1 MTDAGTHALLK
12 KWADAVAL
20 RTVHRGV
27 YSPDST
33 RTVSW
38 PSLEDCAWSTLDTPV
53 ALVKLTHPGVA
64 QPHSLNDPLL
74 SLFDNNP
81 NLQAIVLQLHDSDAR
96 AVVEHVKKSCGG
108 ANRGMSLYLRE
119 WEMQDGSPGIH
130 VSGDVAA
137 GWRKWEC
144 KAQQVQRGHWED
156 TAPFYSLHS
165 QSPWS
170 WHADLEGHT
179 LPTWYKGTGMHPSLF
194 FPLTTTP
201 LFGVEHHRV
210 SIPVD
215 VVDHRH
221 VDDLKELPQWGHAFQ
236 SGFISVNWMDKLQDE
251 YGELRADAGLNIF
264 NEDWPAETRAGDS
277 DTRRTMTPPEGG
289 AMYSFAREVL
299 IPHLETHLGWKCLV
313 VNVTT
318 FIVVKAGTVDVEK
331 KQCWHRDI
339 NLSYVAGPDQHH
351 VICLFPMFSP
361 TPNDGCARDFV
372 VASHTGLPDP
382 WVVAPMAPL
391 DIGDVWL
398 GNALTVHRGGI
409 CPTTN
414 PHRPRVFGFI
424 LVGTS
429 RFDYNNTCPVVVP
442 PWAGKAAAS
451 PEGSQGPHATCGA
464 VGCEV
469 LLDVS
474 DATTVFCVTCGNV
487 PLCATHAVEGQ
498 CGACPEGAWNQGETM
513 TQHSGVAWGRCPAPL
528 QFHMPVDGATFF
540 AVHEHLSPSPLR
552 VGVEGH
558 PSYEECPLRQMHCL
572 LSARMALSLLV
583 PPVHWWF
590 RGV

>member
-12 KWADAVAL
+12 KWADDVAL

-38 PSLEDCAWSTLDTPV
+38 SSLENCAWSTLDTPV

-64 QPHSLNDPLL
+64 QPHSLTDPLL
-74 SLFDNNP
+74 SLFDNNA
-81 NLQAIVLQLHDSDAR
+81 NLQAIVLQLHDLDAR

-108 ANRGMSLYLRE
+108 PNRGMSLYLRE

-156 TAPFYSLHS
+156 TAPLYSLHS

-179 LPTWYKGTGMHPSLF
+179 LPTWYKGTRMHPSPFL
-194 FPLTTTP
+194 PLTTTP

-210 SIPVD
+210 SIPLD

-221 VDDLKELPQWGHAFQ
+221 VDDLKDFKQWGHAFQ

-299 IPHLETHLGWKCLV
+299 IPHLETHLGWKCPV

-331 KQCWHRDI
+331 KQCWHCDI

-361 TPNDGCARDFV
+361 TPDDGCVGILWLHPTR
-372 VASHTGLPDP
+372 ASRTLGWWPQWPHWTSGLC
-382 WVVAPMAPL
+382 
-391 DIGDVWL
+391 G
-398 GNALTVHRGGI
+398 
-409 CPTTN
+409 
-414 PHRPRVFGFI
+414 
-424 LVGTS
+424 
-429 RFDYNNTCPVVVP
+429 
-442 PWAGKAAAS
+442 WA
-451 PEGSQGPHATCGA
+451 
-464 VGCEV
+464 
-469 LLDVS
+469 
-474 DATTVFCVTCGNV
+474 
-487 PLCATHAVEGQ
+487 
-498 CGACPEGAWNQGETM
+498 
-513 TQHSGVAWGRCPAPL
+513 
-528 QFHMPVDGATFF
+528 
-540 AVHEHLSPSPLR
+540 
-552 VGVEGH
+552 
-558 PSYEECPLRQMHCL
+558 MH
-572 LSARMALSLLV
+572 
-583 PPVHWWF
+583 
-590 RGV
+590 

>member
-1 MTDAGTHALLK
+1 MYVSICVHSNPYYVASCSPRPSFSATMTDAGTHALLK

-38 PSLEDCAWSTLDTPV
+38 PSLENCAWSTLDTPV

-64 QPHSLNDPLL
+64 QPHSLTDPLL
-74 SLFDNNP
+74 LLFDNNP
-81 NLQAIVLQLHDSDAR
+81 NLQAIVLQLHDSNAR
-96 AVVEHVKKSCGG
+96 AVVEHVKK
-108 ANRGMSLYLRE
+108 
-119 WEMQDGSPGIH
+119 I
-130 VSGDVAA
+130 
-137 GWRKWEC
+137 
-144 KAQQVQRGHWED
+144 
-156 TAPFYSLHS
+156 
-165 QSPWS
+165 
-170 WHADLEGHT
+170 
-179 LPTWYKGTGMHPSLF
+179 F

-299 IPHLETHLGWKCLV
+299 IPHLETHLGWKCPV

-351 VICLFPMFSP
+351 VFCLFPMFSP
-361 TPNDGCARDFV
+361 TPDDGCAGDFV

-424 LVGTS
+424 SVGTS

-474 DATTVFCVTCGNV
+474 DVVEAIWGAAVWSKSSGKVRVFLSTTGEKWSISDSIMVLQSFGG
-487 PLCATHAVEGQ
+487 E
-498 CGACPEGAWNQGETM
+498 ACPRRALPRPPGRVGLESGETAWGEGAEAG
-513 TQHSGVAWGRCPAPL
+513 S
-528 QFHMPVDGATFF
+528 
-540 AVHEHLSPSPLR
+540 
-552 VGVEGH
+552 
-558 PSYEECPLRQMHCL
+558 
-572 LSARMALSLLV
+572 
-583 PPVHWWF
+583 
-590 RGV
+590 